1 MIDRVNKVLI
11 GKSVSRTSALT
22 AATLYTG
29 TNGPAEGEIIVLDK
43 NFKLATPG
51 ITIADTDTIYIAEGT
66 GETYTKVNEAGTAV
80 TGVRKLIVSDP
91 IEAKNVISYLG
102 RSYSALVQQV
112 VTITPSLTPV
122 VGTEYTLRVVYTD
135 SYERPGQI
143 AVTYRVTCTVAT
155 VANLITLF
163 TAKINTHTTRR
174 IDATDN
180 TTTLILT
187 GRAMPY
193 SITDTVN
200 AIDEFYMVNFKVT
213 LLSNNYT
220 VATTVVYTTAPFP
233 GNGTWQRVRDAEKK
247 AQSYKGIMNRTVFP
261 VYTPTMR
268 TVASTNYDAIII
280 EHNKSYYSPDSYNKT
295 TRLTTELYIVDG
307 ASQTADVLAVLNP
320 WMASCPGNFNSITS
334 L

>member
-11 GKSVSRTSALT
+11 GKSVSRTAALT

-66 GETYTKVNEAGTAV
+66 GSTYTHTNEAGTAV

-91 IEAKNVISYLG
+91 IEAKNVTSYLG
-102 RSYSALVQQV
+102 RSYSAVVQQV

-143 AVTYRVTCTVAT
+143 AVTYRVTCTTAT

-163 TAKINTHTTRR
+163 TAAINGHATRR
-174 IDATDN
+174 INATDG
-180 TTTLILT
+180 TSYLTLT
-187 GRAMPY
+187 ARAMPY
-193 SITDTVN
+193 DVTDSVN
-200 AIDEFYMVNFKVT
+200 AIDEFYMVNFKVV

-220 VATTVVYTTAPFP
+220 TATTVVYTTAPFP

-261 VYTPTMR
+261 VITPAMR
-268 TVASTNYDAIII
+268 TVVSTNYDTIVI

-295 TRLTTELYIVDG
+295 TRVTTELYIVDG

-320 WMASCPGNFNSITS
+320 WMASCPGRFDSITS